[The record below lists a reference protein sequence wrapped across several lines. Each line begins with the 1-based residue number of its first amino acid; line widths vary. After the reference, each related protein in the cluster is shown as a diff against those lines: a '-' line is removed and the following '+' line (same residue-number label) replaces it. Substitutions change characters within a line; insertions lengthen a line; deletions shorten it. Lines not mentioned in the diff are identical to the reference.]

1 MKNIVFPLVFFFF
14 TSINFNAQSIE
25 DDFADSKDSLE
36 FKLNWMP
43 NYKEALKKSKKEKKP
58 VLIYFKGSDW
68 CGPCIVLDKKLF
80 KTEKFK
86 LLSDENLV
94 LLEVDIPM
102 RLDLLSPQ
110 KLKSNKAL
118 QKKYRVE
125 SFPTLMMVNHRGKK
139 IAEKSGYIM
148 TEYYYPFFQSIISK
162 Y

>member
-1 MKNIVFPLVFFFF
+1 MKNIVFPLVFFFV
-14 TSINFNAQSIE
+14 TSLSLNAQSIDDVSE
-25 DDFADSKDSLE
+25 DAIDSLE
-36 FKLNWMP
+36 IKLNWMP

-58 VLIYFKGSDW
+58 ILIYFKGSDW

-86 LLSDENLV
+86 TLSEESLV

-102 RLDLLSPQ
+102 RLDLLSP
-110 KLKSNKAL
+110 KKMKSNKAL

-139 IAEKSGYIM
+139 IAEKTGYIM